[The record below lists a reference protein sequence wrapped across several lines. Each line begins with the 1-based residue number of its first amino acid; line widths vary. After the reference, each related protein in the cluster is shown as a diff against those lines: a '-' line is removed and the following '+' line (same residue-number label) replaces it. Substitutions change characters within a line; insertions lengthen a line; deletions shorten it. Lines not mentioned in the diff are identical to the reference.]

1 MKIVDLEN
9 ISWFP
14 LLFLTGQQIPRKYQA
29 HKNDVDTLKSIPR
42 KHTKLDPQKIS
53 EHYPARKIFSPEI
66 SVKIVNVNVNAIK
79 ELQQGEI
86 KIAQLV

>member
-29 HKNDVDTLKSIPR
+29 HKNDVDTLKWFPR
-42 KHTKLDPQKIS
+42 KRSKLDP
-53 EHYPARKIFSPEI
+53 
-66 SVKIVNVNVNAIK
+66 
-79 ELQQGEI
+79 
-86 KIAQLV
+86 